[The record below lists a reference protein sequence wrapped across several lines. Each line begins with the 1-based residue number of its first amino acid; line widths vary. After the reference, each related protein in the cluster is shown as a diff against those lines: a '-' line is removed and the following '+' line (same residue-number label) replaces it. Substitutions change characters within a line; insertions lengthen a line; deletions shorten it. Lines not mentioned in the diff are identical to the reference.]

1 MSVKN
6 VYLKKKISGVVYDI
20 YPHTDAGLVA
30 YGNTTVASK
39 LDALTT
45 AIGNVSTTE
54 AVQGMLDDL
63 RDEIVGVLGENETID
78 QAYDTI
84 KEIAA
89 YLATNDDAIGIIAS
103 NQSRITALETTVN
116 TANTGLTAKVAA
128 LEGTVGDNTAGLV
141 KDVAD
146 NASDISALQTAV
158 SGLGGVYVVASVPN
172 DADENSLY
180 VVVEETPS
188 EEPSGD

>member
-30 YGNTTVASK
+30 YDNTTVAAK

-89 YLATNDDAIGIIAS
+89 YLATNNDAIGIIAN
-103 NQSRITALETTVN
+103 NQSRIAALEATVD

-128 LEGTVGDNTAGLV
+128 LEGTVGDNTTGLV

-180 VVVEETPS
+180 IVVEETPS
-188 EEPSGD
+188 EEP

>member
-30 YGNTTVASK
+30 YDNTTVAAK

-63 RDEIVGVLGENETID
+63 RDEIVGVLGENETISV
-78 QAYDTI
+78 
-84 KEIAA
+84 E
-89 YLATNDDAIGIIAS
+89 
-103 NQSRITALETTVN
+103 
-116 TANTGLTAKVAA
+116 
-128 LEGTVGDNTAGLV
+128 V
-141 KDVAD
+141 K
-146 NASDISALQTAV
+146 
-158 SGLGGVYVVASVPN
+158 
-172 DADENSLY
+172 
-180 VVVEETPS
+180 
-188 EEPSGD
+188 